1 MTLNER
7 KQKFMLSFL
16 KQFLSNLAIIV
27 FCNGLFCILQQY
39 SNYSCLSINNLN
51 RRSLNAKLGILL
63 LLFCLIC

>member
-39 SNYSCLSINNLN
+39 SNYSNVYQSI
-51 RRSLNAKLGILL
+51 ILIA
-63 LLFCLIC
+63 FR